1 MRLIVSTNHRG
12 VHHDDTSG
20 WLYVINLENGEI
32 LRKTAGIEP
41 PFRQLDTNPRGGM
54 RGMRGISI
62 LNGELAVA
70 NYSAVFFFDLHW
82 NLTRA
87 FSHPAVSAIHEI
99 LYGEDGLWVTSTAN
113 DLLVKYALSGILSE
127 YYLVRDQVDLMR
139 TMHGTTK
146 RNLRTLDILNPD
158 TDFRQRSYF
167 NSDKYDRTH
176 LNSLAL
182 TQDGHLL
189 LSLGLIVSPRYSLLM
204 YIKTMMLK
212 IGLWNIFLKVNRT
225 LRRILGFKKQL
236 HSDLV
241 IPPAME
247 RSAIVK
253 FDRIKTWDIILQFVT
268 AHNPSHTI
276 RTLRDGTCVYLD
288 TSTGSLVHF
297 DISGFIH
304 SKTVIGDSFLRGLL
318 ELPNGQ
324 LVVGSGNSL
333 LFFDLSEMK
342 VIHSIKFSEKPHET
356 VFDVQLLPD
365 EFELPPES
373 LEFITGRILGYEG
386 ERILWSRI

>member
-12 VHHDDTSG
+12 VHHNDISG
-20 WLYVINLENGEI
+20 WLYVIDPENGEI
-32 LRKTAGIEP
+32 LRKAAGIEP
-41 PFRQLDTNPRGGM
+41 PFRQRDTNPRGGM

-62 LNGELAVA
+62 LDGELAVA
-70 NYSAVFFFDLHW
+70 NYSTVFFFDLHW

-87 FSHPAVSAIHEI
+87 FTHPAGSAIHEI
-99 LYGEDGLWVTSTAN
+99 LYVEDGLWVTSTAN
-113 DLLVKYALSGILSE
+113 DLLVKYDLSGALSE
-127 YYLVRDQVDLMR
+127 YYLVRDRVDLMR

-146 RNLRTLDILNPD
+146 RNLRTLDILNPN

-176 LNSLAL
+176 LNSLTL

-189 LSLGLIVSPRYSLLM
+189 LSLGLIVSPRYSFLM
-204 YIKTMMLK
+204 YIKTLMLK
-212 IGLWNIFLKVNRT
+212 LRLWNIFLKINRA
-225 LRRILGFKKQL
+225 LRRALRLKNQL

-241 IPPAME
+241 ISPAKE

-253 FDRIKTWDIILQFVT
+253 FDRTKTWDIILQFVT
-268 AHNPSHTI
+268 AHNPSHTV
-276 RTLRDGTCVYLD
+276 RPLRDGTCVYLD

-297 DISGFIH
+297 DISGFIQ

-324 LVVGSGNSL
+324 LAVGSGNSL

-342 VIHSIKFSEKPHET
+342 VIGSIQVSEKPHDT
-356 VFDVQLLPD
+356 VFDIQLLPD
-365 EFELPPES
+365 EFILPPES
-373 LEFITGRILGYEG
+373 LEFITGRMLGYDG
-386 ERILWSRI
+386 ERILWNRN